1 MRHKSASDL
10 VRDISQ
16 VMKTRIF
23 SPLFKP
29 DLQTRCT
36 DTLMGTDFPLWPESA
51 AEDGVNK
58 EASGWLLGLGVN
70 CTLTSVYNLKA
81 A

>member
-16 VMKTRIF
+16 VMKTWI
-23 SPLFKP
+23 
-29 DLQTRCT
+29 
-36 DTLMGTDFPLWPESA
+36 FPLCLSLTCRHAAQICSLVQIFWPESA

-70 CTLTSVYNLKA
+70 CMLTSMYNLKA